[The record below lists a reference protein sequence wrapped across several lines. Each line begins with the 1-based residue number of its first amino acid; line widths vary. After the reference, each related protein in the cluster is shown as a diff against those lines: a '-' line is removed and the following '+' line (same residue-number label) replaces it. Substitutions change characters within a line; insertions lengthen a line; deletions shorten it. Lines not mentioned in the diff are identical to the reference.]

1 MKYFKLPD
9 LGEGLSEAE
18 IVEWHVKEGE
28 HVEEDQLLVSVETA
42 KAIVDLPSP
51 VSGTVV
57 ACFGESGDVL
67 HIGDPLVEYDSPSDD
82 TGTVVGKIPD
92 SDSTGSTADKK
103 ASKNKKSATGG
114 TSKTAGSSQKDNTAI
129 NDQFI
134 IGSAHSS
141 SRSGSSGQAKATPS
155 VRALARRLNVEID
168 SVKGSGPDGRVL
180 AQDVESSAR
189 VDQEHGQGE
198 QLRGVR
204 RTMAKTMTASHQQVV
219 PVTIFDVAD
228 VHKWEEGEDTTIR
241 LAKAIAKACKKEPAL
256 NVWFDGEHMTRRLC
270 SQVDLAIAVD
280 TEQGLFVPVLR
291 DINNRSLK
299 DLRKGLDRLRQDVKS
314 RTIPPSEML
323 GATITLSNFGTMAGR
338 FATPVVVPPSV
349 AIVGAGKMYEDVVV
363 HKGSAEIRRVMP
375 ISLTF
380 DHRAVTGGEASRF
393 LETILKSLSKRRA
406 K

>member
-51 VSGTVV
+51 VSGKVV
-57 ACFGESGDVL
+57 ACFGEFGDVL
-67 HIGDPLVEYDSPSDD
+67 HIGDPLVEYDSPSED
-82 TGTVVGKIPD
+82 TGTVVGEIPE
-92 SDSTGSTADKK
+92 STPARPPTDKK
-103 ASKNKKSATGG
+103 SSKRKKQASEDS
-114 TSKTAGSSQKDNTAI
+114 SKTSSAGT

-134 IGSAHSS
+134 IGSAHAS
-141 SRSGSSGQAKATPS
+141 SRSNSMGQSKATPS
-155 VRALARRLNVEID
+155 VRALARRLNVDID
-168 SVKGSGPDGRVL
+168 SVRGSGPEGRVL

-189 VDQEHGQGE
+189 VDQERGQGE

>member
-393 LETILKSLSKRRA
+393 LEAILKSLSKRRA